1 MKQLWL
7 TAAAIA
13 GAAFITP
20 PVAVADDGTRL
31 FQDWHYGQH
40 IDEFPRSQ
48 GYYDCSGDLG
58 VLALCHDN
66 IAFLQYQFHGQ
77 LLFADDNTLIR
88 TNILADYSDDLYATV
103 VGALVR
109 SFALAFAE
117 GPNDTFDMV
126 EHVQQGTFDDEHSLS
141 IALTEFESD
150 QLRQGYFGMVMIEQ
164 DGLASMQGATSV
176 QDLLLD
182 LPEDVR
188 AADVYVYEDEWGPLV
203 EAAFYLPGRQRDRV
217 FDKATQAP
225 IEDF

>member
-7 TAAAIA
+7 TATTIA
-13 GAAFITP
+13 GAALIAAP
-20 PVAVADDGTRL
+20 AVVADNSTRL

-40 IDEFPRSQ
+40 IDEFSRSQ
-48 GYYDCSGDLG
+48 GYYDCTGDLG

-66 IAFLQYQFHGQ
+66 VVFLQYQFHGQ
-77 LLFADDNTLIR
+77 LLFADDNTLVR
-88 TNILADYSDDLYATV
+88 TNILADYSDDMYATV
-103 VGALVR
+103 VGALAR
-109 SFALAFAE
+109 NFALAFAE

-126 EHVQQGTFDDEHSLS
+126 EHVQQGTFSDERSLS
-141 IALTEFESD
+141 LALNEFEAD

-164 DGLASMQGATSV
+164 DGLTDMQGASSV

-182 LPEDVR
+182 MPGDVR

-217 FDKATQAP
+217 MNKATQAP